1 MWTGGMVIVVYASQ
15 KGLDAAGA
23 QLVGLERLS
32 QALLALVAFVFLAV
46 LLHSRLTEAAADQA
60 RARRHATVT
69 VKRGPSWT
77 RSPTTV
83 LAARS

>member
-1 MWTGGMVIVVYASQ
+1 MVIVVYASQ

-46 LLHSRLTEAAADQA
+46 LLHSRLTEAAALT
-60 RARRHATVT
+60 RHAHADT
-69 VKRGPSWT
+69 P
-77 RSPTTV
+77 P
-83 LAARS
+83 